1 MKSKPADTATTA
13 TLALAQT
20 PAKAHALAELQLRD
34 AAVRVTQA
42 RVSVMSALLSA
53 RSAVSHQ
60 DIQDQLVDM
69 DRVTLY
75 RALDCLT
82 EAGLAHK
89 IASDD
94 RIFRYNAGAGAE
106 HHDHS
111 GHQHAHGHPQHQ
123 HGHFKC
129 TRCARMFCLDGSGE
143 AGFLESVLP
152 SSGKRQTTA
161 AQLQTALQKS
171 LGKGFQSHEIELTIK
186 GWCADCAD

>member
-1 MKSKPADTATTA
+1 MKSKPAPIITSNVTAKA
-13 TLALAQT
+13 QALAR
-20 PAKAHALAELQLRD
+20 LQLRN

-42 RVSVMSALLSA
+42 RVSVMAMLLSA

-60 DIQDQLVDM
+60 DIQDRLAGM

-75 RALDCLT
+75 RVLDCLT
-82 EAGLAHK
+82 DAGLAHK

-94 RIFRYNAGAGAE
+94 RIFRYNAGAGKE

-111 GHQHAHGHPQHQ
+111 ALQSARGHPQH
-123 HGHFKC
+123 GHFRC
-129 TRCARMFCLDGSGE
+129 MRCARVFCLDGSGE

-152 SSGKRQTTA
+152 SSGKRRSTT
-161 AQLQTALQKS
+161 AQLQSALQKS

-186 GWCADCAD
+186 GWCDDCAG